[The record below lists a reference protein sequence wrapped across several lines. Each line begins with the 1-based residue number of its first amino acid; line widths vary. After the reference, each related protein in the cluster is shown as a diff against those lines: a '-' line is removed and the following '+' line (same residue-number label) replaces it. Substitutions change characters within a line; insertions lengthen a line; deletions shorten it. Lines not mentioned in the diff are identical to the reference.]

1 MPVSRQFKALWKFA
15 VMWAVPWTLVGVL
28 VAALTYAA
36 YVKALTPPFAFPL
49 SIYLAAHALAYG
61 AVGLFSGLC
70 TGLVLAYRENRNA
83 LGMPSIKRAATWGV
97 LGGVLPFA
105 LVAAVVWFIEPLAP
119 NLFLTLG
126 FGAVNAGASGIIA
139 ASAVGA
145 AHRGRLSPPSDPQR
159 IVSNRA
165 DR

>member
-1 MPVSRQFKALWKFA
+1 MALSRQFRALWKFA
-15 VMWAVPWTLVGVL
+15 VVWAIPWTVVGLL
-28 VAALTYAA
+28 VAALSYSG
-36 YVKALTPPFAFPL
+36 YVNALTPPFAYPV
-49 SIYLAAHALAYG
+49 SIYLAVYALTYG

-70 TGLVLAYRENRNA
+70 TGLVLAYRENRDA
-83 LGMPSIKRAATWGV
+83 AAIPSIGRATAWGV
-97 LGGVLPFA
+97 IGGFLPFA

-119 NLFLTLG
+119 NLLMTLG
-126 FGAVNAGASGIIA
+126 FGVVNAGASGIIA

-145 AHRGRLSPPSDPQR
+145 AHRGRLSSPSDPQR